1 MADRGPPID
10 PDTMS
15 VQELQGWLREEV
27 RDSAKAHELRTKEA
41 TQFVEDYAAGKITGE
56 EAMNR
61 LYAYDLRWGDVLPGT
76 TASPGKS
83 DEQILSEIDET
94 QGFPRT
100 RAQKSRERGGDQRKI
115 SR

>member
-1 MADRGPPID
+1 MAERGWDAAEIL
-10 PDTMS
+10 S
-15 VQELQGWLREEV
+15 VQEMQGWLREEV

-41 TQFVEDYAAGKITGE
+41 TQFVEEYATGKLTGE
-56 EAMNR
+56 QAMDG

-76 TASPGKS
+76 TAAPGKS

-94 QGFPRT
+94 RGFHRN
-100 RAQKSRERGGDQRKI
+100 AQKKRDKGNDKI